1 MHPLPECTGQ
11 CGGETPCRLNVRSWR
26 CVRLSRGPPG
36 ARRPTQCEAPLLG
49 CGVLAVGGGAPQF
62 EDVGKCKPFFLPPL
76 RVPLDT
82 REFGSRGK
90 LKRGRD
96 LRGLLGDLALL
107 TYLTGGALAGRTR
120 VLGAGSRL
128 DPCSRTAS
136 SLWLRST
143 LPLGRKAFLCLIDR
157 LPNSRLCPWPQG
169 NRALAMGSGV
179 VLPRVPLTPSC
190 AHLGVRGH
198 ALRACVSP
206 THRPHCSDPLVP
218 RCPVP

>member
-1 MHPLPECTGQ
+1 MFGPGVASACHEGHPGHAGRPS
-11 CGGETPCRLNVRSWR
+11 VKHRSW
-26 CVRLSRGPPG
+26 
-36 ARRPTQCEAPLLG
+36 
-49 CGVLAVGGGAPQF
+49 AVGSWPWEAGLLNLKTLVNANRS
-62 EDVGKCKPFFLPPL
+62 FFLPPL

-143 LPLGRKAFLCLIDR
+143 LPLGREAFLCLIDR